1 MIFSKADAYFCLLY
15 AGYVFSALRDPLRS
29 LLRLHRYFAGSGEV
43 KRHFYALFSYIL
55 HFLERRLYSQNR
67 KKCGILNHKE
77 TLIKGIP
84 ELFGKSIG
92 IEEPWYIR
100 SIETKNDEVHVY
112 VDVRDGEKLP

>member
-1 MIFSKADAYFCLLY
+1 M
-15 AGYVFSALRDPLRS
+15 
-29 LLRLHRYFAGSGEV
+29 
-43 KRHFYALFSYIL
+43 
-55 HFLERRLYSQNR
+55 
-67 KKCGILNHKE
+67 E

-112 VDVRDGEKLP
+112 VDVRDGEKLPSFCDAMKKRSRRYFGIG

>member
-1 MIFSKADAYFCLLY
+1 MLAALLCKTD
-15 AGYVFSALRDPLRS
+15 GLNNR
-29 LLRLHRYFAGSGEV
+29 
-43 KRHFYALFSYIL
+43 
-55 HFLERRLYSQNR
+55 RRLYSQNR
-67 KKCGILNHKE
+67 KKCGILNHME

-112 VDVRDGEKLP
+112 ARLKYYLKMCYWAE